1 MDNDYFVIMQYIN
14 REIEILKLIR
24 DCITEKMLCIQEEMK
39 VDKKADKR
47 IIVSMLKKY
56 SDEYEQ
62 EIIKCYDKKRRI
74 NKIFQNH
81 K

>member
-39 VDKKADKR
+39 VDKKADKKGR
-47 IIVSMLKKY
+47 KKY
-56 SDEYEQ
+56 GSPISWKFKEY
-62 EIIKCYDKKRRI
+62 D
-74 NKIFQNH
+74 
-81 K
+81 

>member
-47 IIVSMLKKY
+47 IIVSLLKN
-56 SDEYEQ
+56 
-62 EIIKCYDKKRRI
+62 ILTNMNKK
-74 NKIFQNH
+74 
-81 K
+81 